1 MCSGAVWT
9 DKMRHMKRGTVL
21 VTAAVG
27 LLISLLLLASVALN
41 MESFRNSY
49 YAAIGDGN
57 EAIARSI
64 VNQLEDSL
72 RYGKSLTNYYGI
84 ETFFEKIA
92 QLGDAVEAS
101 FILSPD
107 GAPLYHSAASDDWT
121 ADANTTAAME
131 QIALGQTARW
141 MEGTTQ
147 TLLLPIA
154 LASER
159 YAAFGIT
166 YDLGTVAETL
176 SRYETTLN
184 QTTILLVLGTLA
196 AFCVLM
202 AAVPHRFQI
211 RRLLWILVPLVV
223 VSNGLLGLMTYR
235 TFEMGYR
242 QIMVESSEQFQD
254 KIARD
259 IDSVVSQGVYYTE
272 LVGIEDY
279 YSQMLEEIAP
289 IGAVRFSMDGT
300 PGDQA
305 EILWQQLPP
314 DAAGRTMAIGVE
326 PDGQYLQSH
335 LHGILLDI
343 VINISLSLLL
353 AVEMLRF
360 LLTLPSLK
368 KPTAAAVVRD
378 PERSVQPLDLAR
390 GLNFCFCLFQ
400 YMSLSFVSIVLLSIY
415 RPIRLFS
422 WEIPKELVLGLP
434 MSMQILTSMVTS
446 GLAGPL
452 VSRRGWKPVTVG
464 GTLVMTAGTALAA
477 CSREPYLFLLSQL
490 IIGVGLGFSK
500 TAFDVY
506 STLVASD
513 GDMARYTANTNAA
526 AIIGMSCAS
535 AIGGVLASSI
545 GYGPTYWSIAALGL
559 LVAAL
564 FHGCGQNIVEA
575 VELPSEKKPEQTP
588 FWRMIDLRFVSY
600 LLFLVLPYSFIME
613 FVDYFFPVYANAQG
627 ITEDQVGYVLFV
639 YGLLSAYLG
648 TWLCNRFSTHHS
660 SAALIVV
667 MMAVLC
673 VGLGAFAMGQT
684 VWMAILVVMMI
695 ALSDGMMPSQQFRY
709 VYDLPTA
716 RRLGFTRALSL
727 EGVMGGAIRGLA
739 PMIFSALLAYGMDGL
754 YWVTG
759 TVAVCTALFL
769 LVHHMG
775 RNRDEVA

>member
-1 MCSGAVWT
+1 
-9 DKMRHMKRGTVL
+9 MRRMKRGNVL

-49 YAAIGDGN
+49 YEAIGDGN

-92 QLGDAVEAS
+92 QLDDTVEAS
-101 FILSPD
+101 YILSSD
-107 GAPLYHSAASDDWT
+107 GALLYHSAASDGQRV
-121 ADANTTAAME
+121 DANTVEAME
-131 QIALGQTARW
+131 QIALGEAVRW
-141 MEGTTQ
+141 MEGSSQ

-154 LASER
+154 LPSEQ

-166 YDLGTVAETL
+166 YNLADVAETL
-176 SRYETTLN
+176 SQYEGTLRHTTAVF
-184 QTTILLVLGTLA
+184 VLGTLA
-196 AFCVLM
+196 TFCVLM
-202 AAVPHRFQI
+202 VMVPHGFQI

-223 VSNGLLGLMTYR
+223 VSNGLLGLMTYH
-235 TFEMGYR
+235 TFETGYR
-242 QIMVESSEQFQD
+242 QIMVESVEQFQN
-254 KIARD
+254 KIAYD
-259 IDSVVSQGVYYTE
+259 IDSVVSQGVRYSE

-279 YSQMLEEIAP
+279 YNQMLEDIMPIASVQF
-289 IGAVRFSMDGT
+289 ARDGT
-300 PGDQA
+300 AVDQT
-305 EILWQQLPP
+305 EILWKQLPQ
-314 DAAGRTMAIGVE
+314 DAAGQTMFMGVE
-326 PDGQYLQSH
+326 PDVQYLQSH
-335 LHGILLDI
+335 LRGILLDI

-360 LLTLPSLK
+360 LLTLPSLQR
-368 KPTAAAVVRD
+368 PTAAAVIRD

-400 YMSLSFVSIVLLSIY
+400 YMSLAFVSVVLLSIY

-452 VSRRGWKPVTVG
+452 VSRWGWKPVTVG

-513 GDMARYTANTNAA
+513 GEMARYTANTNAA

-545 GYGPTYWSIAALGL
+545 GYEKTYWIIAVLGL

-564 FHGCGQNIVEA
+564 FHGCGQNIVET
-575 VELPSEKKPEQTP
+575 VEAPSEPKPQQTP
-588 FWRMIDLRFVSY
+588 FWRMIDLRFASY

-613 FVDYFFPVYANAQG
+613 FVDYFFPVYANVQG

-648 TWLCNRFSTHHS
+648 TWLCDRFSQRHS
-660 SAALIVV
+660 SCSLIVV

-684 VWMAILVVMMI
+684 VWLAILVVMLI
-695 ALSDGMMPSQQFRY
+695 ALSDGIMPSQQFRY

-716 RRLGFTRALSL
+716 RRLGFTKALSM
-727 EGVMGGAIRGLA
+727 EGVIGGAIRGLA

-754 YWVTG
+754 YGVAG

-769 LVHHMG
+769 LVHRMG
-775 RNRDEVA
+775 RNRNEVD